1 MTLPLQVHL
10 LKDDKFYVTSSSFQT
25 VDTRYPGNE
34 DGFQYLVMNGYKD
47 PGNKAYLV
55 TSADFQG
62 NTQLILRK
70 KSMTIT
76 TLLSNPENSSQEKRN
91 NTQYEFIK

>member
-1 MTLPLQVHL
+1 MTLPLQLHL
-10 LKDDKFYVTSSSFQT
+10 LKDDKFYVTNSSFQT
-25 VDTRYPGNE
+25 VDTRYPGND
-34 DGFQYLVMNGYKD
+34 DGFQYLLMNGNKN

-62 NTQLILRK
+62 NTQLILGK
-70 KSMTIT
+70 KSLTIT